1 MRLAC
6 SPFAGH
12 GIRLGMQRAAMRAL
26 FIPVY
31 GLAGFG
37 TLAAYIYFVTGV
49 IAGVEAVAD
58 GRYFLGP
65 VLSLLSLF
73 GAFALWRVWSIG
85 GRIWRYGAYMNAS
98 PKDYRYD
105 RAGMAAAGAAF
116 IGFVAISAAIDRGGV
131 LFFSFVLMP
140 ATCLA
145 ILTFLWITSDPS
157 SPPARSSEGAN
168 DRPTSAGLTLAD
180 LPGVVCGAVLGLYG
194 VYRFVPLPVSG
205 MGICDWTLFYPL
217 ESGLWP
223 YDRSEVF
230 DGCSDGA
237 SMVSMICGVLSIVC
251 VIAAAAAAVIGRN
264 ANALRGAWATG
275 IVVAVVLARLAI
287 QRGFAPGA
295 QHIGWVASAIVGALI
310 VLAVAWLGYVG
321 GRRGVELRRRL
332 FGQTAPATD
341 LVKGNP

>member
-1 MRLAC
+1 
-6 SPFAGH
+6 
-12 GIRLGMQRAAMRAL
+12 
-26 FIPVY
+26 
-31 GLAGFG
+31 
-37 TLAAYIYFVTGV
+37 
-49 IAGVEAVAD
+49 
-58 GRYFLGP
+58 
-65 VLSLLSLF
+65 
-73 GAFALWRVWSIG
+73 
-85 GRIWRYGAYMNAS
+85 MNAS

-145 ILTFLWITSDPS
+145 ILTFPWITSDPS

-295 QHIGWVASAIVGALI
+295 QHVGWVASAIVGALI